1 MSTNV
6 IRGAV
11 RRAQKVC
18 VYGPEGV
25 GKTSFAALF
34 PQSLFLDLERGSCS
48 YDVDRAYPET
58 VREVEE
64 ILDFVL
70 AGGTGYETVVLDTY
84 DALWHLYARQ
94 VAAAKGVTSVEEVA
108 YGNGVKVVADLLWRL
123 LKGRVEALV
132 KAGVH
137 VVFLAHADVRKHDDV
152 EAGTSYDRYMF
163 RAQRLSANHL
173 MQEMDTVLFANFDAR
188 IIHDAHGKVRA
199 TGGTE
204 RVLHTARTAAYDA
217 KNRLGLPKKMS
228 LCGGT
233 VEKLLSGPL
242 PHPWDALVEGYT
254 DEQIAQFLV
263 KSGYL
268 ADGQS
273 WRELDEAV
281 VARGLVQ
288 PERLRASLV
297 AHLAQVHAA

>member
-34 PQSLFLDLERGSCS
+34 PRPLFLDLERGSCS
-48 YDVDRAYPET
+48 YNVDRAYPET

-94 VAAAKGVTSVEEVA
+94 VAAAKGVNSVEEVA

-123 LKGRVEALV
+123 LKGRVEGLV

-188 IIHDAHGKVRA
+188 IIHEANGKVRA

-204 RVLHTARTAAYDA
+204 RVLHTVRTAAYDA

-228 LCGGT
+228 LCVET
-233 VEKLLSGPL
+233 VEKLLGGPL
-242 PHPWDALVEGYT
+242 PHPWDVLVEGYT
-254 DEQIAQFLV
+254 DEQVADFLV
-263 KSGYL
+263 KAGYL
-268 ADGQS
+268 AEGQS
-273 WRELDEAV
+273 WRELDETL
-281 VARGLVQ
+281 VARGLGQ
-288 PERLRASLV
+288 PERLCSRLA
-297 AHLAQVHAA
+297 AHTAQTTAA